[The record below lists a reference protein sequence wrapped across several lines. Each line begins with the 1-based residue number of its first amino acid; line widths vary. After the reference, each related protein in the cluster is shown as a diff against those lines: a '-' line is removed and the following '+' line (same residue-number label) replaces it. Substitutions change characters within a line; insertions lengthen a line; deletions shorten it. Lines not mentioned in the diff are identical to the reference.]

1 MKGAWLSERWK
12 KRFQSVKHFFVND
25 WSWKLAAFALALFVF
40 FWIRQSISYTETLI
54 LPVETEL
61 DRGHLSLK
69 DFEPTTVRVTFRG
82 SEEAIRSLSV
92 VGTEKPRVRLKL
104 SQPPAGQ
111 TSMRMTLSPEDVIC
125 DRDLRVVKVEPEEV
139 VAHFDRTESRYLNVE
154 EPDLRGLS
162 ATDKVKVTL
171 EPSYVTVSGPSER
184 LDELVERSVSLTT
197 EALDVVG
204 RGTTFET
211 VLRVQPPDARSSWTL
226 NPETVKVSVEII
238 QEEASQTFEA
248 VPVRILQ
255 PVEGP
260 LLETEPRVVDVTVSG
275 ALSELKAIEKERI
288 FVIVN
293 PPSLDEKTWPVEA
306 KVEALLPYSRHVK
319 SLSVSPH
326 YVNLYQ
332 KDQAQEVDPRVL
344 ETDKTK

>member
-1 MKGAWLSERWK
+1 
-12 KRFQSVKHFFVND
+12 
-25 WSWKLAAFALALFVF
+25 
-40 FWIRQSISYTETLI
+40 
-54 LPVETEL
+54 
-61 DRGHLSLK
+61 
-69 DFEPTTVRVTFRG
+69 
-82 SEEAIRSLSV
+82 
-92 VGTEKPRVRLKL
+92 
-104 SQPPAGQ
+104 
-111 TSMRMTLSPEDVIC
+111 
-125 DRDLRVVKVEPEEV
+125 
-139 VAHFDRTESRYLNVE
+139 
-154 EPDLRGLS
+154 
-162 ATDKVKVTL
+162 
-171 EPSYVTVSGPSER
+171 
-184 LDELVERSVSLTT
+184 LTT

-211 VLRVQPPDARSSWTL
+211 ILRVQPPDARSSWTL

-238 QEEASQTFEA
+238 QEEATQTFEA

-260 LLETEPRVVDVTVSG
+260 LLVTEPRVVDVTVSG

-293 PPSLDEKTWPVEA
+293 PPPLDEKTWPVEA